1 MLHLLYILAFTI
13 IAFLAVRNLIRSLLT
28 VGLESQ
34 RMSGQGWSSSP
45 NSSKRTPH
53 PELLDDAGNFVNEP
67 LLVMRSVSVQE
78 AREQLDELYKASPG
92 TPDDTLD

>member
-28 VGLESQ
+28 VGLDSQ
-34 RMSGQGWSSSP
+34 RMKSGPGWSSTQ
-45 NSSKRTPH
+45 RLQTTPH
-53 PELLDDAGNFVNEP
+53 PELLDASGNFVNEP

-78 AREQLDELYKASPG
+78 AREQLDELYRSSPG
-92 TPDDTLD
+92 TTDEALD